1 MKFSCCGLWGIGRML
16 SLLGRGEWGLG
27 GMLSPGLQ
35 YLSSLSS
42 LPGKLDVYL
51 PSFPCS
57 PRLSSSLSSSSHS
70 YFNLFLNLWLL
81 WVFTVSCGLSL
92 VAESQGCS
100 LAVVHSLLLA
110 GASLIEGHR
119 LSAHGLHSCGIG
131 AQLLCGMW
139 NLPGRGIEPGSPAL
153 SARFLSTVPPGKSH
167 LLHLMPACRHPLW
180 KYLDTLKEEDSHF
193 IFKTKVRMRMRVV
206 WYKFSERYKF
216 ICRNKILPGPKS
228 QWNEPPSHSPYIPS
242 FRQITILSHLFERL
256 DVLWS

>member
-16 SLLGRGEWGLG
+16 SLLGKGEWGLG

-70 YFNLFLNLWLL
+70 YFNLFFNLWLL

-119 LSAHGLHSCGIG
+119 LSARGLRSCGIG

-139 NLPGRGIEPGSPAL
+139 NLPGRGIEPVSRAL
-153 SARFLSTVPPGKSH
+153 AGEFFTTEPPGKPHSH
-167 LLHLMPACRHPLW
+167 C
-180 KYLDTLKEEDSHF
+180 
-193 IFKTKVRMRMRVV
+193 
-206 WYKFSERYKF
+206 
-216 ICRNKILPGPKS
+216 
-228 QWNEPPSHSPYIPS
+228 
-242 FRQITILSHLFERL
+242 
-256 DVLWS
+256 